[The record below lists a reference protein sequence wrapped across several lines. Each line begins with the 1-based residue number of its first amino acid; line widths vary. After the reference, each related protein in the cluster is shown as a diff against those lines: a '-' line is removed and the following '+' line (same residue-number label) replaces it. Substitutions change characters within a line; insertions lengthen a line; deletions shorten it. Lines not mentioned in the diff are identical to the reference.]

1 MPTIADDARSRCAAL
16 LADPAM
22 ADVAPAIER
31 AIDRLD
37 RPLVV
42 AIIGH
47 VSAGKSTLVNA
58 LAGRDVAATGAG
70 ETTLVSWWLRKGASE
85 RVIVRR
91 RGTVPLELAIGDEP
105 QLGDDELDLDAAE
118 PITVWIESPLLDGL
132 VLVDTPGLFSA
143 GDDARSARARDLVRD
158 QTMGAAGGADAVLYV
173 SADAPG
179 AARDA
184 AELDAFA
191 AGLPDLGHAP
201 TNAVVVLTKADRFW
215 PGDPLATAARALEG
229 ARDVW
234 RTRAWQALPVTA
246 LLAAP
251 RLDDEVLDGLRAFAD
266 SGESAVRLA
275 AARARA
281 GQLDGVQAKALR
293 ELGAYG
299 CSVGA
304 NAVARGEDPRAVLRA
319 ASGIDAVR
327 AAVER
332 TFRDRALTIRTD
344 RLLRELTQL
353 ALRPTTG
360 ENDAARLHEVIDEV
374 RAGPHGAGLRTL
386 VALRLAADPRIRI
399 SDDARDELRLLFSGG
414 SPRERLG
421 VEPGTDAATLIARA
435 RGRARWWRALE
446 AMRPA
451 APDRRWLAAQA
462 AATLEAV
469 ARGVDAG

>member
-1 MPTIADDARSRCAAL
+1 M
-16 LADPAM
+16 
-22 ADVAPAIER
+22 
-31 AIDRLD
+31 
-37 RPLVV
+37 V

-251 RLDDEVLDGLRAFAD
+251 RLDDEVLEGLRAFAD
-266 SGESAVRLA
+266 SGSRARCALRRH
-275 AARARA
+275 ARAPGSSTA
-281 GQLDGVQAKALR
+281 AQAKALR

-304 NAVARGEDPRAVLRA
+304 NALARGEDPRAALRA

-360 ENDAARLHEVIDEV
+360 ESEAARLHEVIDDV

-421 VEPGTDAATLIARA
+421 VEPATDAATADRPRA
-435 RGRARWWRALE
+435 RT
-446 AMRPA
+446 RPLVA
-451 APDRRWLAAQA
+451 G
-462 AATLEAV
+462 
-469 ARGVDAG
+469 ARGDASGSARPPLARGPGRRGAGSVGTRRGRGIACRRCPTGLQTR

>member
-1 MPTIADDARSRCAAL
+1 M
-16 LADPAM
+16 
-22 ADVAPAIER
+22 
-31 AIDRLD
+31 
-37 RPLVV
+37 
-42 AIIGH
+42 
-47 VSAGKSTLVNA
+47 
-58 LAGRDVAATGAG
+58 
-70 ETTLVSWWLRKGASE
+70 
-85 RVIVRR
+85 
-91 RGTVPLELAIGDEP
+91 
-105 QLGDDELDLDAAE
+105 
-118 PITVWIESPLLDGL
+118 
-132 VLVDTPGLFSA
+132 LVDTPGLFSA
-143 GDDARSARARDLVRD
+143 GDDARSARARDLVRE

-266 SGESAVRLA
+266 AGESAVRLA

-281 GQLDGVQAKALR
+281 GRLDGAEARALR

-299 CSVGA
+299 CAVG
-304 NAVARGEDPRAVLRA
+304 VRARWRAATDPRAALRA

-344 RLLRELTQL
+344 RLLRELTRI
-353 ALRPTTG
+353 ALRPTTERG
-360 ENDAARLHEVIDEV
+360 RSRAPARGDRRGARRTARRRTAHAGRAAAR
-374 RAGPHGAGLRTL
+374 R
-386 VALRLAADPRIRI
+386 
-399 SDDARDELRLLFSGG
+399 
-414 SPRERLG
+414 
-421 VEPGTDAATLIARA
+421 
-435 RGRARWWRALE
+435 
-446 AMRPA
+446 RPA
-451 APDRRWLAAQA
+451 DPDRRRRPRR
-462 AATLEAV
+462 AATAV
-469 ARGVDAG
+469 HGWVAARAARRGAGN